1 MRPVDP
7 KGLASALNDSRA
19 ATSVRTLS
27 WTLRNCFYTP
37 EKESRNWGLIKPTA
51 SHEDMTPFGQI
62 LDHRRARLALLVVAL
77 LYAFAAGLRTLA
89 DFDLGWQLETGRWIV
104 QNGHIPYTDVFS
116 YTAAGTEWIYPVL
129 SQVLFYLSYAIGGYG
144 LLSWLGAAAC
154 VSTVALLLRRSSI
167 VGVILAIVSVPLIA
181 ACTPVRAEMFTAIL
195 FAAYVNLL
203 WHYHESGE
211 GPLWLLPVL
220 MCLWVNLHLGFIAG
234 LAMCGAFV
242 LIELEDLIASSRRA
256 DALLRLQKATPWL
269 IVTLAATL
277 VNPWGWRIYLAI
289 ERQASIV
296 QTHSMWIWEWQG
308 LRLTPAALAKALAWR
323 DPESAVLWLIFV
335 ASIAAL
341 CALAKRQF
349 VPALILAGAIYVV
362 IHAVRI
368 EASFATIVVVI
379 GGTVLSHTLSS
390 VRKSGTARLAMS
402 ARSGTVAAIVAV
414 ALITCFVGIRSFD
427 LTTNRFYLRTPFSFS
442 IFGGGVSLWQ
452 PERAAAF
459 VLKEQLPRNLFH
471 DFNSGGFVVW
481 KLSPAYPDYIDGR
494 SVPFGGSLLLR
505 NSSLFEQSLDSAAW
519 SNEADTRGINTML
532 LSMDFEAGTAL
543 RSLGSYCDAQKWR
556 PVFLDAFG
564 AVFLRVAPE
573 TADLVHRLEMDCRT
587 VQFADPPATV
597 SRPEQ
602 FRYLLN
608 VGTILIVLDR
618 SEEALKPLE
627 RAEGIFSD
635 NAFLH
640 YAKGIA
646 LNNLG
651 FAKDS
656 ERELLISVKLGSTE
670 DAPVALARM
679 CEQDGR
685 YAEESEVLK
694 SAAGRAS
701 RPHWLY
707 LMLGNVE
714 LRLGN
719 ADLAL
724 AAFQNAERESPFVG
738 EAYALGAEFRAQVE
752 AGKQRATSSMT
763 GK

>member
-1 MRPVDP
+1 
-7 KGLASALNDSRA
+7 
-19 ATSVRTLS
+19 
-27 WTLRNCFYTP
+27 
-37 EKESRNWGLIKPTA
+37 
-51 SHEDMTPFGQI
+51 MTPLGQI
-62 LDHRRARLALLVVAL
+62 LDLRRTRLALLVLAL
-77 LYAFAAGLRTLA
+77 LYALAAGLRTLG
-89 DFDLGWQLETGRWIV
+89 DFDLGWQLATGRWIV
-104 QNGHIPYTDVFS
+104 QHGHIPYTDVFS
-116 YTAAGTEWIYPVL
+116 YTASGTEWIYPVL
-129 SQVLFYLSYAIGGYG
+129 SQVLLYLSFVIGGYS

-154 VSTVALLLRRSSI
+154 VSTVALLLRRFSI
-167 VGVILAIVSVPLIA
+167 VGVIFAIVSVPLIA
-181 ACTPVRAEMFTAIL
+181 ACTPPRAEMFTAVL

-203 WHYHESGE
+203 WHYHQTGE
-211 GPLWLLPVL
+211 GPIWLLPVL

-234 LAMCGAFV
+234 LGMCAAYV
-242 LIELEDLIASSRRA
+242 LMELEDAIASPRRA
-256 DALLRLQKATPWL
+256 DALLRLKKATPWL
-269 IVTLAATL
+269 IATLAATF
-277 VNPWGWRIYLAI
+277 VNPWGWRIYAAI

-296 QTHSMWIWEWQG
+296 KTHSMWIWEWQG
-308 LRLTPAALAKALAWR
+308 LRLTPAALAKAFEWR
-323 DPESAVLWLIFV
+323 DPDGAVLWLMFA
-335 ASIAAL
+335 ASIAVV
-341 CALAKRQF
+341 CALAKRRF

-362 IHAVRI
+362 IHAVRM
-368 EASFATIVVVI
+368 EASFASVTVVL
-379 GGTVLSHTLSS
+379 GGTVLSQTLSS
-390 VRKSGTARLAMS
+390 GRKSGTATRLAMS
-402 ARSGTVAAIVAV
+402 ARSGTVAAIVSVAV
-414 ALITCFVGIRSFD
+414 ITCFAGIRSFD
-427 LTTNRFYLRTPFSFS
+427 LITNRFYLRTPFSFS
-442 IFGGGVSLWQ
+442 IFGAGESLWQ
-452 PERAAAF
+452 PEQAAAF

-471 DFNSGGFVVW
+471 EFNSGGFVIW
-481 KLSPAYPDYIDGR
+481 KLSPGYLDYIDGR

-505 NSSLFEQSLDSAAW
+505 NLSLLEQSLDSAAW
-519 SNEADTRGINTML
+519 SNEADARGINTLL

-573 TADLVHRLEMDCRT
+573 TTDSVHRLEIDCRT

-627 RAEGIFSD
+627 KAEGIFAD

-651 FAKDS
+651 FARDS
-656 ERELLISVKLGSTE
+656 ERELLMSVKLGSTE

-679 CEQDGR
+679 YEQDGR

-694 SAAGRAS
+694 RAAGQAS

-707 LMLGNVE
+707 LMLGDVE
-714 LRLGN
+714 LRLGH

-724 AAFQNAERESPFVG
+724 AAFQDAERESPFRG
-738 EAYALGAEFRAQVE
+738 EGYALGAEFRSQIE
-752 AGKQRATSSMT
+752 AGRQRARQSMS
-763 GK
+763 GR